1 MAREVGTRVD
11 QAWSLKTAMRRLWTD
26 HVVWTRMY
34 IISAVAGAPM
44 SEHLTALLDGLVGKI
59 ATPLGGVVSLLSNG
73 DAAAVRLLRNQED
86 IGKAVVPFYGE
97 AAGSRLTDL
106 LKQHILIAVDLVSA
120 ARSGDERKF
129 QQEDAKWTRNAE
141 EIAGLLSE
149 ANPNW
154 PKNDV
159 VDLLG
164 QHLDL
169 TKRETSARIKGDW
182 STDIEMFDQ
191 ILTEIL
197 TLSAVLSDGLIKQFP
212 DRFTDGSGMSKQAS
226 SLRESM
232 SRLWTD
238 HVIWTRQY
246 IVSAV
251 ASAPDAE
258 RAAARLLKNQ
268 DDIGAAVGSI
278 YGDAAGKRL
287 TELLKQHITIAVE
300 IIDAAKK
307 NDNARFEQSNAN
319 WDRNAEEIAGLL
331 SSANPNWPK
340 ADVTDLLMQHLNLT
354 RNELTAHMHHKH
366 QADVDAFDQILTEI
380 LTVSDVLAT
389 GIVKQ
394 FPDRF
399 QSAA

>member
-129 QQEDAKWTRNAE
+129 QQEDAKWMRNAE

-232 SRLWTD
+232 SRLWTRISNCSRD
-238 HVIWTRQY
+238 FLSTCG
-246 IVSAV
+246 
-251 ASAPDAE
+251 E
-258 RAAARLLKNQ
+258 RSTVYTDRC
-268 DDIGAAVGSI
+268 VGSGI
-278 YGDAAGKRL
+278 GPAVRAPVRFAVR
-287 TELLKQHITIAVE
+287 TI
-300 IIDAAKK
+300 
-307 NDNARFEQSNAN
+307 S
-319 WDRNAEEIAGLL
+319 
-331 SSANPNWPK
+331 P
-340 ADVTDLLMQHLNLT
+340 AD
-354 RNELTAHMHHKH
+354 
-366 QADVDAFDQILTEI
+366 
-380 LTVSDVLAT
+380 
-389 GIVKQ
+389 
-394 FPDRF
+394 
-399 QSAA
+399 